1 MQKRTNQKMLGT
13 MIKKKSMKVLLV
25 CLAILVAIIVVKA
38 IWVGIATRH
47 NGDFESEKADI
58 MARRDFL
65 IEKVMTSPQKL
76 IDEMPAIV
84 GSQFQGEWALYSCSM
99 LSAALVN
106 TTLIYDEDREANIAR
121 IDSLI
126 QIVMSPELRAY
137 DRERWGED
145 PLETLDGKESHV
157 SYLSHLAWMIG
168 GYKRIGGG
176 SKYDELY
183 HRLCETMNRRILESP
198 NMNLPTYPGECV

>member
-1 MQKRTNQKMLGT
+1 MKLQ
-13 MIKKKSMKVLLV
+13 KKSMKVIII
-25 CLAILVAIIVVKA
+25 CLAIIVVPIIIKV
-38 IWVGIATRH
+38 IWVSIATRH

-65 IEKVMTSPQKL
+65 IEKVMTNPQKL

-84 GSQFQGEWALYSCSM
+84 GPQFQGEWALYSCSM

-137 DRERWGED
+137 DRER
-145 PLETLDGKESHV
+145 
-157 SYLSHLAWMIG
+157 
-168 GYKRIGGG
+168 
-176 SKYDELY
+176 
-183 HRLCETMNRRILESP
+183 
-198 NMNLPTYPGECV
+198 

>member
-1 MQKRTNQKMLGT
+1 
-13 MIKKKSMKVLLV
+13 MIVKKKSMKVLLA
-25 CLAILVAIIVVKA
+25 CLAVIVAIILVKA
-38 IWVGIATRH
+38 VWVGVSTRH

-58 MARRDFL
+58 LARRDFL
-65 IEKVMTSPQKL
+65 IEKVIVSPQKL

-84 GSQFQGEWALYSCSM
+84 GPHFQGEWALYSCSM

-106 TTLIYDEDREANIAR
+106 TTLLYDEDRVANIVR
-121 IDSLI
+121 IESLI
-126 QIVMSPELRAY
+126 QMVLSPELRAY

-168 GYKRIGGG
+168 G
-176 SKYDELY
+176 
-183 HRLCETMNRRILESP
+183 
-198 NMNLPTYPGECV
+198 

>member
-1 MQKRTNQKMLGT
+1 
-13 MIKKKSMKVLLV
+13 MKVIII
-25 CLAILVAIIVVKA
+25 CLAIIVVPIIIKA

-65 IEKVMTSPQKL
+65 IEKVITNPQKL

-121 IDSLI
+121 VDSLC
-126 QIVMSPELRAY
+126 
-137 DRERWGED
+137 RWKCDLFRGLDIAEKTSED
-145 PLETLDGKESHV
+145 GRTCGY
-157 SYLSHLAWMIG
+157 YLA
-168 GYKRIGGG
+168 
-176 SKYDELY
+176 
-183 HRLCETMNRRILESP
+183 
-198 NMNLPTYPGECV
+198 

>member
-1 MQKRTNQKMLGT
+1 
-13 MIKKKSMKVLLV
+13 MKPKHKFMKILLV
-25 CLAILVAIIVVKA
+25 CLIIIIVLCISKA

-47 NGDFESEKADI
+47 NGDIESEKADI

-65 IEKVMTSPQKL
+65 IEKVMTNPQKL

-121 IDSLI
+121 IDSLC
-126 QIVMSPELRAY
+126 
-137 DRERWGED
+137 RW
-145 PLETLDGKESHV
+145 
-157 SYLSHLAWMIG
+157 
-168 GYKRIGGG
+168 
-176 SKYDELY
+176 
-183 HRLCETMNRRILESP
+183 
-198 NMNLPTYPGECV
+198 

>member
-1 MQKRTNQKMLGT
+1 MAA
-13 MIKKKSMKVLLV
+13 KKKSMKALLI
-25 CLAILVAIIVVKA
+25 CLAIIIVIIVIKA
-38 IWVGIATRH
+38 IWVGVATRH
-47 NGDFESEKADI
+47 NGDFESEKTDI

-126 QIVMSPELRAY
+126 KIVMSPELRAY

-145 PLETLDGKESHV
+145 SLETLDGKESHV

-168 GYKRIGGG
+168 VTNASAEATNTMSFIIGYAR
-176 SKYDELY
+176 
-183 HRLCETMNRRILESP
+183 P
-198 NMNLPTYPGECV
+198 

>member
-1 MQKRTNQKMLGT
+1 MQNKS
-13 MIKKKSMKVLLV
+13 IKILLV
-25 CLAILVAIIVVKA
+25 CFVILIVPVVVKA

-65 IEKVMTSPQKL
+65 LDKVVTSPQKL

-84 GSQFQGEWALYSCSM
+84 GPQFQGEWVLYSCSM

-121 IDSLI
+121 VDS
-126 QIVMSPELRAY
+126 QTA
-137 DRERWGED
+137 
-145 PLETLDGKESHV
+145 
-157 SYLSHLAWMIG
+157 LA
-168 GYKRIGGG
+168 
-176 SKYDELY
+176 
-183 HRLCETMNRRILESP
+183 
-198 NMNLPTYPGECV
+198 

>member
-1 MQKRTNQKMLGT
+1 

-25 CLAILVAIIVVKA
+25 CLAIIVVPIIIKA

-65 IEKVMTSPQKL
+65 IEKVITNPQKL

-84 GSQFQGEWALYSCSM
+84 GPQFQGEWALYSCSM

-126 QIVMSPELRAY
+126 QMVMSPELLAY

-145 PLETLDGKESHV
+145 PLETLDGKES
-157 SYLSHLAWMIG
+157 SRARLLRCTRLS
-168 GYKRIGGG
+168 R
-176 SKYDELY
+176 
-183 HRLCETMNRRILESP
+183 
-198 NMNLPTYPGECV
+198 